1 MEQKKKKPIDIPSLI
16 YGKVPPHSKEL
27 EETVLGVMMDYP
39 ETIGI
44 VKPLLNDNDFY
55 VNANQIIFKAIYDFG
70 FRKLDKILSNKAFDK
85 AEIRHLKS

>member
-39 ETIGI
+39 ETI
-44 VKPLLNDNDFY
+44 VE
-55 VNANQIIFKAIYDFG
+55 
-70 FRKLDKILSNKAFDK
+70 R
-85 AEIRHLKS
+85 